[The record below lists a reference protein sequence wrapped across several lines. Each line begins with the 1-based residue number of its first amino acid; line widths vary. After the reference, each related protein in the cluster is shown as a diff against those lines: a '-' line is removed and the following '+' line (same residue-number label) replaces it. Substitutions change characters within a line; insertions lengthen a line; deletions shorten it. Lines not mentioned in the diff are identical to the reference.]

1 MAGFSSAEG
10 QALGDP
16 SFSREERT
24 YLMDHGRAKKRTSTS
39 NGKVCEPD
47 RHDGFAGFK

>member
-1 MAGFSSAEG
+1 MVGFSSAEG

-16 SFSREERT
+16 SFSKEERS
-24 YLMDHGRAKKRTSTS
+24 YLMDHGRPKKRTSTS
-39 NGKVCEPD
+39 NGKVCEPE